1 MRSLFVPTL
10 AGLMLSACATT
21 GGQRLAEQDPL
32 EAFNRRMWD
41 VNMALD
47 KAAIKPVTVAYRTVT
62 PKPAQRGLR
71 RILANLQEPFSFVNA
86 LLQGKPDQAARTFGR
101 FVVNTTIGVG
111 GLADHATSFGLPEES
126 EDFGQTLA
134 VWGVNAGPYI
144 VLPLFGPSTLRDS
157 VGLGVEF
164 AGDPAQIAIREY
176 SGLSSTERLGITGL
190 RAIDLRSRLID
201 SGADAVLETS
211 ADPYATARSA
221 YLQQRASMIADGG
234 MSQDMMDPA
243 DFDGDFTIDGVDPA
257 DFEGAAA
264 TAPAP
269 TGQAAQVPAV
279 ESQPALE
286 DQSAPPSKKSEN

>member
-1 MRSLFVPTL
+1 MRSLFLPVVASL
-10 AGLMLSACATT
+10 ALGACATP

-32 EAFNRRMWD
+32 ENFNRRMWN
-41 VNMALD
+41 VNMAFD
-47 KAAIKPVTVAYRTVT
+47 RVAFKPATVAYRTVT

-71 RILANLQEPFSFVNA
+71 RILANLQEPFSFANS

-101 FVVNTTIGVG
+101 FIINTTIGVG
-111 GLADHATSFGLPEES
+111 GLADHATGFGLPEES

-164 AGDPAQIAIREY
+164 TADPAQIAIREE
-176 SGLSSTERLGITGL
+176 SGLTRTQRWGITGM
-190 RAIDLRSRLID
+190 RAIDARSRLID

-221 YLQQRASMIADGG
+221 YLQQRAAAIADGG
-234 MSQDMMDPA
+234 GAQPGIDPD
-243 DFDGDFTIDGVDPA
+243 DFSDGSVDPA
-257 DFEGAAA
+257 DFETADEAMSPPPEA
-264 TAPAP
+264 TPPVEKAPE
-269 TGQAAQVPAV
+269 TVV
-279 ESQPALE
+279 
-286 DQSAPPSKKSEN
+286 D